1 MASFPSEEEVRA
13 VIEGQMMAR
22 KMYMEL
28 RGMHIGTV
36 FLFLTIQI
44 LQTQAVYFL
53 KISIKLST
61 QNNMWK

>member
-1 MASFPSEEEVRA
+1 MASFPAEVEVRA

-36 FLFLTIQI
+36 FLFSYHSAIANTGSI
-44 LQTQAVYFL
+44 LLEEFH
-53 KISIKLST
+53 
-61 QNNMWK
+61 QNIHVI